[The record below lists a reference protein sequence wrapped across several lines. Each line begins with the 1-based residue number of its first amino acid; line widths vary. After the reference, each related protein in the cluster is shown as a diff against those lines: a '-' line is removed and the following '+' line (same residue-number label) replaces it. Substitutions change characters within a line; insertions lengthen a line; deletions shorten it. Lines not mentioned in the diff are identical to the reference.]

1 MDERVTSFLKS
12 SGWANAAL
20 TKIAGDLSDRKYFR
34 LRKGS
39 NKAVL
44 MECASENDPSL
55 PKFIMLSNWLR
66 SLGLSAPEIYAA
78 DAQGGLAVLQD
89 FGDSKLTTLIAK
101 DPDIQKPSYED
112 IVDTLITIRNADP
125 PLGLATPSAQ
135 DFCDATTLADTWYPG
150 ADLQAL
156 DAIRAKLET
165 VLEETLKI
173 TTTVSLRD
181 FHADNIIWLGDNP
194 PARRAGLLDFQDAI
208 LTHPAYDLMSLLT
221 DARTDVSKE
230 LSEHIIQIYCR
241 RTGDNVAETSK
252 AIAALGVQR
261 NLRILG
267 IFTSAARR
275 DAKPHHLPALPRVYA
290 HLITCASHPALSTF
304 ATTLRAALP
313 KPTPDYLAEIAL

>member
-1 MDERVTSFLKS
+1 MDERVTSFLES

-112 IVDTLITIRNADP
+112 IVDTLITIRNANP

-135 DFCDATTLADTWYPG
+135 DFCDATTLADTWYTG
-150 ADLQAL
+150 ADSQAL
-156 DAIRAKLET
+156 DNIRAYLEPIL
-165 VLEETLKI
+165 VETLKI
-173 TTTVSLRD
+173 TPTVSLRD

>member
-1 MDERVTSFLKS
+1 MDERVRSFLES
-12 SGWANAAL
+12 SGWASAEV
-20 TKIAGDLSDRKYFR
+20 TKVAGDLSARKYFR

-39 NKAVL
+39 NTAIL
-44 MECASENDPSL
+44 MECASENDQSL
-55 PKFIMLSNWLR
+55 PKFVMLSNWLR
-66 SLGLSAPEIYAA
+66 SLGLTAPEIYAS
-78 DAQGGLAVLQD
+78 DTQGGLAVMQD
-89 FGDSKLTTLIAK
+89 FGDSKLTTLIAN

-125 PLGLATPSAQ
+125 PDGLATPSAQ

-150 ADLQAL
+150 AASQAL

-165 VLEETLKI
+165 VLEETHKI
-173 TTTVSLRD
+173 TATVSLRD

-194 PARRAGLLDFQDAI
+194 PAQRAGLLDFQDAI

-230 LSEHIIQIYCR
+230 LSEHITQLYCR
-241 RTGDNVAETSK
+241 RTGDDVAETSE

-267 IFTSAARR
+267 IFTSAAKR

-290 HLITCASHPALSTF
+290 HLMTCASHPALSSF

-313 KPTPDYLAEIAL
+313 EPTPDYLAEIAP

>member
-1 MDERVTSFLKS
+1 MDERVTSFLES
-12 SGWANAAL
+12 AGWANAAV
-20 TKIAGDLSDRKYFR
+20 TKIAGDLSARKYFR

-39 NKAVL
+39 KKAVL

-55 PKFIMLSNWLR
+55 SQFIMLSNWLR
-66 SLGLSAPEIYAA
+66 SLGLSAPEIYSA
-78 DAQGGLAVLQD
+78 DTQGGLAVMQD

-112 IVDTLITIRNADP
+112 IVDTLITIRNANP

-135 DFCDATTLADTWYPG
+135 DFCDATTLADTWYTG
-150 ADLQAL
+150 ADSQAL
-156 DAIRAKLET
+156 DNIRAYLEPIL
-165 VLEETLKI
+165 VETLKI
-173 TTTVSLRD
+173 TPTVSLRD